1 MMRDAL
7 VDEANLTSASRES
20 VLEMNRDVL
29 VLDVRPEEDYDAY
42 HIVGAV
48 NVPLYSYIS
57 SAKGPGSA
65 MRVIRELAF
74 AAQGVKGV
82 EKNESFVEDARVA
95 IDAKQREGDKGRE
108 IVVVVCCASG
118 GTMRG
123 TQNFPSGQA
132 SRSLIAAYEILFDG
146 SPLPSNI
153 TIVHLSGG
161 LNNWFKS
168 GGDGEGTENS
178 YEDRSGRVPFVP
190 GYTIPQDADELK

>member
-1 MMRDAL
+1 MRDAL
-7 VDEANLTSASRES
+7 VNDFNLTSASRES
-20 VLEMNRDVL
+20 VLEMNKDVL
-29 VLDVRPEEDYDAY
+29 VLDVRPEEDYGAY

-57 SAKGPGSA
+57 SAKGPANA

-82 EKNESFVEDARVA
+82 EKNETFVEDARRA
-95 IDAKQREGDKGRE
+95 IDAKRSEGEEGRD
-108 IVVVVCCASG
+108 IVVVMCCANG

-132 SRSLIAAYEILFDG
+132 SRSLIGAYEILFDG
-146 SPLPSNI
+146 PPLPSSI
-153 TIVHLSGG
+153 TLVHLSGG
-161 LNNWFKS
+161 LNSWFGT
-168 GGDGEGTENS
+168 GGEGEGTEES

-190 GYTIPQDADELK
+190 GFSIPQDADELK